1 MDKTGRLYVPKQI
14 LHAEEAGLDY
24 LISSEIIVV
33 QNNKVGFVHQ
43 SILDY
48 LISQNMIEKYFE
60 KQNIKNII
68 GEKNKQNPARR
79 YQVQMFLQ
87 NILEYDSSDFI
98 ITGQK

>member
-1 MDKTGRLYVPKQI
+1 MFPNKFCMLKKR
-14 LHAEEAGLDY
+14 GLDY

-60 KQNIKNII
+60 KQNIKKYYRRKKI
-68 GEKNKQNPARR
+68 NKI
-79 YQVQMFLQ
+79 LQ
-87 NILEYDSSDFI
+87 EDIRCRCSYKI
-98 ITGQK
+98 Y

>member
-1 MDKTGRLYVPKQI
+1 
-14 LHAEEAGLDY
+14 
-24 LISSEIIVV
+24 
-33 QNNKVGFVHQ
+33 
-43 SILDY
+43 
-48 LISQNMIEKYFE
+48 MIEKYFE

-98 ITGQK
+98 ITGQKMLTSSDIRYYVKYILQ

>member
-68 GEKNKQNPARR
+68 GEKINKI
-79 YQVQMFLQ
+79 LQ
-87 NILEYDSSDFI
+87 EDIRCRCSYKI
-98 ITGQK
+98 Y